1 MRAALLGGYTK
12 EGKEWIDA
20 LMEFSG
26 ENEKIVRDFFA
37 ENFPKVHFCRHRAGT
52 LLWADFRE
60 MGTEEEV
67 YAWFQKAGV
76 EPDLGSKYGE
86 EGRGFLRLQIGMPK
100 RELNYALERIKKVTV
115 HG

>member
-1 MRAALLGGYTK
+1 
-12 EGKEWIDA
+12 
-20 LMEFSG
+20 
-26 ENEKIVRDFFA
+26 
-37 ENFPKVHFCRHRAGT
+37 
-52 LLWADFRE
+52 

-100 RELNYALERIKKVTV
+100 RELIYALERIKKAYVKE
-115 HG
+115 